1 MRGGVPIGRASTA
14 ALLGGLAFAAC
25 QAPDAFYWG
34 DGGPTSLSGTGGT
47 TAVTGTGG
55 VAGTSGAAG
64 TSSVAGTT
72 GSAGNG
78 GTTGSAGRGGTTGG
92 AGASGC
98 MALAG
103 LDSLCGATHFYL
115 CNAGDPPPK
124 SGCALVTQP
133 GDS

>member
-1 MRGGVPIGRASTA
+1 MPPWASSA
-14 ALLGGLAFAAC
+14 RPGLGNPAG
-25 QAPDAFYWG
+25 
-34 DGGPTSLSGTGGT
+34 SSG
-47 TAVTGTGG
+47 
-55 VAGTSGAAG
+55 
-64 TSSVAGTT
+64 
-72 GSAGNG
+72 GNG
-78 GTTGSAGRGGTTGG
+78 GNSASGTTGSAGRGGTTGG

-133 GDS
+133 GDSQPGYCCP